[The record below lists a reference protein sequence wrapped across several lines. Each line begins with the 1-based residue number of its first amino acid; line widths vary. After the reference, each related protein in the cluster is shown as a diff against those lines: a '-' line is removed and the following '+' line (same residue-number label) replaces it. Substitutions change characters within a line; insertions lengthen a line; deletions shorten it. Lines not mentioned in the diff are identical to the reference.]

1 MSTATTM
8 STGEDTTMPHYQK
21 PDFFTSRVFNPLVA
35 LATKL
40 GLSMKGSR
48 VLAVKGRKSGE
59 WRTTPVNP
67 LTFEGSRYLVAPRGE
82 TQWVRNIRISK
93 EGRLTLGRKTE
104 TIRVEELPDT
114 EKVPLLRAYLKEW
127 AWESK
132 QFFGLPGADVPDSE
146 LERIAPNHPVFR
158 II

>member
-1 MSTATTM
+1 MIPM
-8 STGEDTTMPHYQK
+8 YKK
-21 PDFFTSRVFNPLVA
+21 PDVFTRTLLNPLVG
-35 LATKL
+35 LAAGL

-48 VLAVKGRKSGE
+48 KLAVRGRKSGE

-67 LTFEGSRYLVAPRGE
+67 LSFEGSRYLVAPRGE
-82 TQWVRNIRISK
+82 THWVRNIRVSH

-104 TIRVEELPDT
+104 TIRVEELPDGA
-114 EKVPLLRAYLKEW
+114 KVPVLRAYLEEW

-132 QFFGLPGADVPDSE
+132 QFFGLPNANVPDSE

-158 II
+158 VV